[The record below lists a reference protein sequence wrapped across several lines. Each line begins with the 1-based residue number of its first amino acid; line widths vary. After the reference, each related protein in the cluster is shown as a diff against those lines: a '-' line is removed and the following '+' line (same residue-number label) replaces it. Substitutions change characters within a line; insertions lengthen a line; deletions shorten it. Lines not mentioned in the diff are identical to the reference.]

1 MNLNHKV
8 LHICYSDIEGGAAKA
23 AFRLHQAQRKAGINS
38 CMLVVDKFSD
48 DPHVYGLTGFSK
60 FRVKLASIV
69 ARQVSKLQKTTNQV
83 HHSLNIFPSG
93 LLKKINSFAPDIVNL
108 HWIGGEMLSIREI
121 GDIKQKTVWTMHDMW
136 AFCGSEHY
144 EDRENEKRYLMRYSK
159 SNRNPMH
166 RGFDLDAFIFKQK
179 LKHWKDKTFHVVCPS
194 NWLAECSQQSFLFK
208 DQPTQ
213 VISNC
218 IDHEVY
224 KPVDKLVAR
233 DLLGLPRNK
242 KLILFGAMSSTSDP
256 RKGYTYLKEAMQLL
270 KAKHKDDDVEL
281 VIFGASRG
289 DTENETG
296 IATHYMGRLYDDI
309 SLVLLYN
316 TADLFVAPS
325 LQDNLP
331 NTIVEA
337 LACGTPCV
345 AFNIGGMK
353 DLISNSTHG
362 ELVKDIT
369 PEALSCSLNKQ
380 LGKPAENMCDLIS
393 SPDRCIEKY
402 RENYSV

>member
-1 MNLNHKV
+1 MKV
-8 LHICYSDIEGGAAKA
+8 LHLCSSDLEGGAARA
-23 AFRLHQAQRKAGINS
+23 AYRLHLAQREAGLDS
-38 CMLVVDKFSD
+38 QMLVVDKKSD
-48 DPHVYGLTGFSK
+48 DPFVHCPKGFAK
-60 FRVKLASIV
+60 LRIKLAAAV
-69 ARQVSKLQKTTNQV
+69 ALQLSKLQKTTNPI

-93 LLKKINSFAPDIVNL
+93 LLKVIDQISPDVVNL
-108 HWIGGEMLSIREI
+108 HWLGGEMLSIKEI
-121 GDIKQKTVWTMHDMW
+121 GQIKQKTVWTMHDMW

-144 EDRENEKRYLMRYSK
+144 EDRENEKRYLRRYSK

-166 RGFDLDAFIFKQK
+166 SGFDLDAFIFKQK
-179 LKHWKDKTFHVVCPS
+179 LKHWKNKKFHVVCPS
-194 NWLAECSQQSFLFK
+194 SWLAECSKQSFLFK

-218 IDHEVY
+218 IDQEVY
-224 KPVDKLVAR
+224 KPVDKQVAR

-242 KLILFGAMSSTSDP
+242 QLILFGAMSSTSDP

-270 KAKHKDDDVEL
+270 KKKHKVDDVEL
-281 VIFGASRG
+281 VVFGASRG

-296 IATHYMGRLYDDI
+296 IATHYMGRLYDDV

-316 TADLFVAPS
+316 AADLFVAPS

-331 NTIVEA
+331 NTLVEA

-345 AFNIGGMK
+345 AFDIGGMK

-369 PEALSCSLNKQ
+369 SEALSCCLKNQ
-380 LGKPAENMCDLIS
+380 LDKPADNIVDLIS
-393 SPDRCIEKY
+393 SPDKCIEKY
-402 RENYSV
+402 RGNYSV